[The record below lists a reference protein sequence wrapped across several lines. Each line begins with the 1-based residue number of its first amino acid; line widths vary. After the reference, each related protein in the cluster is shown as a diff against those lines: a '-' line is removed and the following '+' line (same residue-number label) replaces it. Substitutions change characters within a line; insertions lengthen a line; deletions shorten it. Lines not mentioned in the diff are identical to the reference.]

1 MCFLNIPQPTSFR
14 LLHENG
20 SQLGHQM
27 TSTMKSHR
35 IISVFI
41 LLNLSII
48 WCSPFPK
55 TFFPWHYPFQF
66 FSQQDNH
73 PPLFASDL
81 SHRLPYQCLGLTTT
95 YSIWHHLWRRVWTF
109 HGIISQARKLNAPS
123 QPTKLAG
130 LQWSRS
136 HLVFSHLIFSLKSL
150 KKTPPN
156 SQFPIFYENIN

>member
-1 MCFLNIPQPTSFR
+1 MFPQHSTTHIIPASPWKWLSIRSPNDVHKEIPQNYFSIHPA
-14 LLHENG
+14 EPA
-20 SQLGHQM
+20 
-27 TSTMKSHR
+27 
-35 IISVFI
+35 
-41 LLNLSII
+41 II

-81 SHRLPYQCLGLTTT
+81 SHRLPYQYLGLTMT
-95 YSIWHHLWRRVWTF
+95 YSTWHQLWRKVWTF
-109 HGIISQARKLNAPS
+109 HGVISQAWKLNAPS

-130 LQWSRS
+130 LQLSLS

-150 KKTPPN
+150 
-156 SQFPIFYENIN
+156 